1 MIRVIALRF
10 ARKDQFAASS
20 SSPVTT
26 AIPTAFSRRFVESGA
41 PLHSHL
47 VQDVD
52 HADADPVDADAEAG
66 PGVGELGLEP
76 VHELLVLAER
86 VAQRPHVGEDQ
97 PQAVGAHD
105 LVLGPARAALDVVA
119 VRVAVGDGD
128 LLAAVEAAGLLG
140 VRSRSPWASSA
151 EKRSRP
157 ALSQAR
163 NATLGRAGDGGE
175 VADSRFE
182 EQVLAS
188 PLPVLLDVWAPW
200 CVPCRGMEP
209 VIEELAAS
217 LSGRVRV
224 AKLNLDR
231 NPQSAA
237 RLRIQGVPT
246 LIVFKGGHEVGRMV
260 GARGKSELMR
270 ALADVD

>member
-1 MIRVIALRF
+1 M
-10 ARKDQFAASS
+10 
-20 SSPVTT
+20 
-26 AIPTAFSRRFVESGA
+26 
-41 PLHSHL
+41 
-47 VQDVD
+47 
-52 HADADPVDADAEAG
+52 
-66 PGVGELGLEP
+66 
-76 VHELLVLAER
+76 
-86 VAQRPHVGEDQ
+86 PH
-97 PQAVGAHD
+97 
-105 LVLGPARAALDVVA
+105 
-119 VRVAVGDGD
+119 
-128 LLAAVEAAGLLG
+128 LG
-140 VRSRSPWASSA
+140 V
-151 EKRSRP
+151 P
-157 ALSQAR
+157 A
-163 NATLGRAGDGGE
+163 TVVE
-175 VADSRFE
+175 VADARFE

>member
-1 MIRVIALRF
+1 M
-10 ARKDQFAASS
+10 
-20 SSPVTT
+20 
-26 AIPTAFSRRFVESGA
+26 
-41 PLHSHL
+41 
-47 VQDVD
+47 
-52 HADADPVDADAEAG
+52 
-66 PGVGELGLEP
+66 
-76 VHELLVLAER
+76 
-86 VAQRPHVGEDQ
+86 PH
-97 PQAVGAHD
+97 
-105 LVLGPARAALDVVA
+105 
-119 VRVAVGDGD
+119 
-128 LLAAVEAAGLLG
+128 LG
-140 VRSRSPWASSA
+140 V
-151 EKRSRP
+151 P
-157 ALSQAR
+157 A
-163 NATLGRAGDGGE
+163 TVVE

-209 VIEELAAS
+209 VIEELATS

-246 LIVFKGGHEVGRMV
+246 LIVFKGGREVGRMV

-270 ALADVD
+270 ALADFD